1 MQENGDTEH
10 GDDIPISDAW
20 WVALVA
26 DLLHPVQVQIIE
38 AFRHIGQPLTVRDL
52 SEIVDSVEPVH
63 LDYHLGRLR
72 RLGVLDSGLVG
83 AGTGFMDV
91 RYQLVVERE
100 HRGCH

>member
-1 MQENGDTEH
+1 MQENGDTKH
-10 GDDIPISDAW
+10 GDDIPIADAW
-20 WVALVA
+20 WAALA
-26 DLLHPVQVQIIE
+26 AKLLHPVQVQVIE

-63 LDYHLGRLR
+63 LDYHVGRLR
-72 RLGVLDSGLVG
+72 RLGAVDCRLVQ

-91 RYQLVVERE
+91 AYQLVVEGD